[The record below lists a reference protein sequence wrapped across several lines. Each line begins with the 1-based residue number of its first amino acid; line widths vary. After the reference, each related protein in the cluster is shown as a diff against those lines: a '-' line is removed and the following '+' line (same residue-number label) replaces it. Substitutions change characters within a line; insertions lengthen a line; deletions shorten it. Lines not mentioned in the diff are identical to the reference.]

1 MNDKCRICRRAAV
14 VNLDRDSSKL
24 PVCELHRAYFVDM
37 VTEAAPKEPGERFL
51 GFGFAIEELRP
62 DGTASLRC
70 DKSTVPPHH
79 SWTGRPGSWCYWCL
93 SSFMSMMEEHRDTI
107 LRDPVLDPADK
118 YYEAECKRKAEA
130 LKQAVT
136 VGLITTEEALL
147 RFDRWVAH
155 V

>member
-1 MNDKCRICRRAAV
+1 
-14 VNLDRDSSKL
+14 
-24 PVCELHRAYFVDM
+24 
-37 VTEAAPKEPGERFL
+37 
-51 GFGFAIEELRP
+51 
-62 DGTASLRC
+62 
-70 DKSTVPPHH
+70 
-79 SWTGRPGSWCYWCL
+79 
-93 SSFMSMMEEHRDTI
+93 MMEEHRDTI